1 MSDFRK
7 SIQFW
12 DNNGLQRYVK
22 NTSWMLIEKLL
33 RMFAG
38 LFVGIWIARYL
49 GPDQFGLFSYSIA
62 FVAIFSSIA
71 KLGLDD
77 IVVRNLVN
85 EPHKRDIYLGT
96 AFWLKLIGALISISI
111 VIFATF
117 FTSNDTT
124 TNTYI
129 FIIASGIVFQSF
141 EVIEFYFQS
150 KVLSKYVSLSKLIQL
165 TVSSIIKIYL
175 VLVEADL
182 FWFVLVSLID
192 QVMLAAALFVAY
204 KCQKIGNL
212 YKCFDLVTAKKLLKD
227 SWPLIF
233 TTAVLMVQARIDQ
246 VMLKE
251 MIGNTEVGYYSVAMR
266 LIEAVAF
273 MPLLL
278 KNSLY
283 PAIQNAKNQSD
294 EMYEH
299 RLVNFYRLNF
309 LLFLLFAIPIY
320 LFSEVI
326 VTTLFGQEYQPAGIL
341 LAIMSIR
348 LFFTNMGSA
357 RGAYILCENLFKF
370 SMITMIVGTLFN
382 VLFNYILI
390 DKYGAV
396 GAIIATIISFF
407 VTIYALD
414 FLYTKTRRNI
424 KFQFLAIFTFFKLSI
439 RY

>member
-1 MSDFRK
+1 MSKFRK

-12 DNNGLQRYVK
+12 DNNGFQRYVK

-33 RMFAG
+33 RMLAG
-38 LFVGIWIARYL
+38 LLVGIWIARYL

-96 AFWLKLIGALISISI
+96 AFWLKVMGALISISI

-117 FTSNDTT
+117 FTSNDST
-124 TNTYI
+124 TNLYI

-141 EVIEFYFQS
+141 EVIEFYFHS
-150 KVLSKYVSLSKLIQL
+150 KVLSKFVSLSKLTQL
-165 TVSSIIKIYL
+165 AVSSVIKIYL
-175 VLVEADL
+175 VIIQADL
-182 FWFVLVSLID
+182 FWFVFVSLID
-192 QVMLAAALFVAY
+192 QILLSVTLFIAY
-204 KCQKIGNL
+204 KYQKIGKF
-212 YKCFDLVTAKKLLKD
+212 YQYFDLGLAKKLLEV

-233 TTAVLMVQARIDQ
+233 TSAVLMIQARIDQ

-294 EMYEH
+294 EMYQH

-320 LFSEVI
+320 LFSEFI

-357 RGAYILCENLFKF
+357 RGAYILCENLLKY
-370 SMITMIVGTLFN
+370 SLITMIVGTLFN

-390 DKYGAV
+390 GKYGAT

-414 FLYTKTRRNI
+414 FLYIKTRRNI